1 MIISRSDGAP
11 HRTNTEL
18 YCDNSYKPLALLC
31 LHRGALRRNCP
42 AAPRAKPGALWP
54 IEQPTRQGQNLY
66 LPAYFEESRTEV
78 MHALMRARPLAALV
92 TLSDTG
98 LIANHVPVETLPEP
112 LPHGMLRG
120 HIARANPLWRTS
132 RADSEALAIFQG
144 PQAYISP
151 SFYPTKQETGEVVPT
166 WDYAVVH
173 ASGTLRFVQD
183 SDWLRAL
190 VSRLTNAH
198 EVSRQMPWKID
209 DAPPPY
215 LEKMLSLI
223 VGFEFSIA
231 SLSGKWKLSQN
242 HPTANR
248 LGVVKG
254 LRDAGGA
261 ESLEVADLVSSL
273 ENERQDE
280 PHD

>member
-1 MIISRSDGAP
+1 
-11 HRTNTEL
+11 
-18 YCDNSYKPLALLC
+18 
-31 LHRGALRRNCP
+31 
-42 AAPRAKPGALWP
+42 
-54 IEQPTRQGQNLY
+54 LY
-66 LPAYFEESRTEV
+66 LPAYFEESRTDV

-92 TLSDTG
+92 TLSDSG
-98 LIANHVPVETLPEP
+98 FNANHVPIETLPEP

-120 HIARANPLWRTS
+120 HIARANPLWRTY

-151 SFYPTKQETGEVVPT
+151 SFYPSKQETGEVVPT

-173 ASGTLRFVQD
+173 ARGTLQFVHD
-183 SDWLRAL
+183 SVWLRAL
-190 VSRLTNAH
+190 VSRLTDAH
-198 EVSRQMPWKID
+198 EAPRHMPWKID

-215 LEKMLSLI
+215 IEKMLSLI

-231 SLSGKWKLSQN
+231 SLRGKWKLNQN

-248 LGVVKG
+248 LGVEKG
-254 LRDAGGA
+254 LRDGA
-261 ESLEVADLVSSL
+261 DAASREVADMLSSL
-273 ENERQDE
+273 EDERQNE